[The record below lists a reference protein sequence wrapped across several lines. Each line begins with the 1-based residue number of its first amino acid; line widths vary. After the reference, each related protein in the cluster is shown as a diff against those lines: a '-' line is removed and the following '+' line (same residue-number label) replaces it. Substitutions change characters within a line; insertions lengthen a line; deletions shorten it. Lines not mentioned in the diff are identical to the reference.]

1 MIVQNIEF
9 YQIDAFTDKVF
20 HGNPAAVC
28 ILDDWLNDE
37 LLKAIAAQN
46 NLAETAFIIK
56 DDQDFHIRWFT
67 PNGEINLSGHATLAA
82 GFALLE
88 SNKGPSDSIIFHHS
102 SGQISVEKRKEKF
115 VLNFPRIGYKKT
127 LSPDPIVS
135 LLDQPA
141 IEVFET
147 DLDYLVLLEHE
158 SQIRNLQI
166 DLLALAKLPK
176 RGIIVTSTTTE
187 ADFYSRC
194 FYPKHSIAEDPVT
207 GSAHCILAPFWAE
220 KLNKNSLYAIQELHR
235 KGELYCELQR
245 NRVLIS
251 GHCRWYLRGHL
262 VI

>member
-1 MIVQNIEF
+1 MIVHNIEF

-46 NLAETAFIIK
+46 TLAETAFIIK
-56 DDQDFHIRWFT
+56 DNQDFHIRWFT
-67 PNGEINLSGHATLAA
+67 PNGEISLSGHATLAA
-82 GFALLE
+82 GFVLLE
-88 SNKGPSDSIIFHHS
+88 SNKGHGNFIVFHHS

-115 VLNFPRIGYKKT
+115 ILHFPRIDYKKS
-127 LSPDPIVS
+127 LSPDPILS

-147 DLDYLVLLEHE
+147 ELDYLVLLENE

-166 DLLALAKLPK
+166 DLFSLAKLPK

-220 KLNKNSLYAIQELHR
+220 KLNKTTLYAIQGLHR

-245 NRVLIS
+245 NSVLIS
-251 GHCRWYLRGHL
+251 GNCRWYLRGHL